1 VAVAYLY
8 REAMTAVDRDHLVNN
23 LVAHVGDGVE
33 RAIQERALALFRPV
47 DADLG
52 ARLARGL
59 GFFVQDGGRAVR

>member
-1 VAVAYLY
+1 VAYLY

-33 RAIQERALALFRPV
+33 RAIQERALALFRQV

-59 GFFVQDGGRAVR
+59 GSFVRDGGRAVR